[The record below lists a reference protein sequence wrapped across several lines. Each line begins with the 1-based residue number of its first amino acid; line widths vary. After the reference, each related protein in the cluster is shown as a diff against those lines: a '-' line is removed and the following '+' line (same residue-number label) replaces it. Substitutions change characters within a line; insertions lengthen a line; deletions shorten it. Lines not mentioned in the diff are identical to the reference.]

1 MSSDT
6 KPGPGE
12 AEGRMNGAAE
22 QMETKA
28 GEAARF
34 LSGLANPHRLRIL
47 CRLADGEQS
56 VSALVLAT
64 GIAQTSMSQHL
75 AKLKQEGVVT
85 CRREHRILYY
95 SISHPAVREIMGALY
110 AHFCS
115 DDAKDET

>member
-1 MSSDT
+1 MSSGTAPEPD
-6 KPGPGE
+6 GAGM
-12 AEGRMNGAAE
+12 RMKDAAE

-56 VSALVLAT
+56 VTALVLAT
-64 GIAQTSMSQHL
+64 GISQTSMSQHL
-75 AKLKQEGVVT
+75 AKLKQEGLVT
-85 CRREHRILYY
+85 CRREHRVLYY
-95 SISHPAVREIMGALY
+95 GISHPAVREIMGALY

-115 DDAKDET
+115 DEAKDET